1 MITAAFV
8 AEVGLLFEKQTG
20 VRVRTHRLPK
30 VQVYSAGA
38 LHRNFLSCTFV
49 NLQGRL
55 AGTTRFQDMVS

>member
-1 MITAAFV
+1 MG
-8 AEVGLLFEKQTG
+8 EVGSLFEKQTG

-38 LHRNFLSCTFV
+38 LHRNFLLCMFL

-55 AGTTRFQDMVS
+55 AGTTGFQDLVS